1 MESEEFLDEVLSRV
15 KSFLASSRTESHIRP
30 SESHASLAR
39 TSDLNLPLEGR
50 GLEAALDD
58 IESVLRNSVRTTA
71 PGFSVIFTRQT
82 SNDPLAGVHVGLAP
96 VPGIS
101 NRITI
106 SHHASTKF

>member
-50 GLEAALDD
+50 GL
-58 IESVLRNSVRTTA
+58 
-71 PGFSVIFTRQT
+71 
-82 SNDPLAGVHVGLAP
+82 
-96 VPGIS
+96 
-101 NRITI
+101 
-106 SHHASTKF
+106 